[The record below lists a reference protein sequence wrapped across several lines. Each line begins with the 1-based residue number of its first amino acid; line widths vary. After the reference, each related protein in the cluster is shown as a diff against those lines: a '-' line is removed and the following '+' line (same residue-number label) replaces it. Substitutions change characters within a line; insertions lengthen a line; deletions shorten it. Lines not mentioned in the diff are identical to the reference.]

1 MPGKARGTS
10 RVKWELPRRA
20 GAGRETGANLPQ
32 HAQTRACT
40 GHTGTHT
47 RTLRYKDAHARMHT
61 QTCWGPHAC
70 AHAHTRRYTSPCT
83 EIGTRAHTLT
93 FLLCTYHHPTYHLFS
108 VFATDLG
115 FGRPLLGQL
124 GLL

>member
-1 MPGKARGTS
+1 MASSAWESPRHKPGQVGASTEGRC
-10 RVKWELPRRA
+10 RPRD
-20 GAGRETGANLPQ
+20 GRQPPPTCPDPGVHREHGDT
-32 HAQTRACT
+32 
-40 GHTGTHT
+40 
-47 RTLRYKDAHARMHT
+47 HARMHT

-93 FLLCTYHHPTYHLFS
+93 FLLCTYHHPTYYLFS